1 MTLVK
6 IIEIMTGYYWW
17 IETGDKLKAKD
28 KTTGGKDFP
37 SVRDAERDAEKKLG
51 EVKFVYEPKELAKDS

>member
-1 MTLVK
+1 
-6 IIEIMTGYYWW
+6 MTGYYWW

-28 KTTGGKDFP
+28 KTTGGKDFS